1 MCLWWFVRSFRL
13 SPSFRTQ
20 NPSREVSGA
29 LEKKTFRERRFH
41 FALRCKNKSSV
52 TLVYRIFTTHKD
64 TQLLGILF
72 FFLVAPM
79 CIVLG
84 CSSSLCDSKA
94 QFRVP
99 NSQGNPFSFGF
110 PPFSTPSHTH
120 SEYLPLVSSFR
131 G

>member
-64 TQLLGILF
+64 TQLLGFLF
-72 FFLVAPM
+72 FFFGGSHVHSSGLFLVLM
-79 CIVLG
+79 RL
-84 CSSSLCDSKA
+84 
-94 QFRVP
+94 
-99 NSQGNPFSFGF
+99 QGAIPRAKLPGEPFQLWLSALLH
-110 PPFSTPSHTH
+110 SITHT
-120 SEYLPLVSSFR
+120 L
-131 G
+131 